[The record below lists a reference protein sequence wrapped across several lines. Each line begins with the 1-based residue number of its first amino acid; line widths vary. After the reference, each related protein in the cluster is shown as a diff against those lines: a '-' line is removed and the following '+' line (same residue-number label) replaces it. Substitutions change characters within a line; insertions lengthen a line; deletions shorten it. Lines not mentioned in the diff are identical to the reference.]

1 MRLADIWWQ
10 QVGSSLRLCR
20 AIVRQMET
28 ETSFVLRLPRRLPW
42 QDTFYDRMQDSLSS
56 LRADRTLR
64 FLTCTGAAP
73 GRQILE
79 ELCSEEVRAGYWPD
93 QSYAR
98 YLAALPELT
107 LNHMYVWVRQIS
119 TPGQLEQ
126 WRSFAAQY
134 AAAAAEADEPG
145 PHALFVLEY
154 RTKHPSAAAADEV
167 GYRISG
173 GDCQVFSLEAAALAE
188 GLPAEYL
195 ATMAQCA
202 GGGDPELAG
211 ALIREGEAFLR
222 SPVDTVQQILAE
234 GCTESGEPFAPA
246 DVETLHLRIWR
257 AQMMVLFAQLEE
269 KRLNYIR
276 TNYARLKSW
285 LPNPDEKGGVIDD
298 PYDLEYGNLFYMTR
312 RPDTDFSR
320 QESEEIRLCRDVR
333 NLLAHNELV
342 PCDQALRL
350 LEQTS

>member
-1 MRLADIWWQ
+1 MRFADIWWQ
-10 QVGSSLRLCR
+10 QVGRSLRLCR
-20 AIVRQMET
+20 AIVQRMEN
-28 ETSFVLRLPRRLPW
+28 ESSFVLRLPQRLPW
-42 QDTFYDRMQDSLSS
+42 QDAFYDRMQDSLSS

-64 FLTCTGAAP
+64 FLLCTGAAP

-79 ELCSEEVRAGYWPD
+79 ELCTEEVRAGYWPD

-98 YLAALPELT
+98 YLATLPEVT
-107 LNHMYVWVRQIS
+107 LDHMYVWVRQIS

-134 AAAAAEADEPG
+134 AAAAGGRDARAPR
-145 PHALFVLEY
+145 ALFVLEY
-154 RTKHPSAAAADEV
+154 RTENPVPVAPDEV
-167 GYRISG
+167 GYEVSG

-202 GGGDPELAG
+202 GAGDPELTG

-222 SPVDTVQQILAE
+222 SPVAAVQQVLTR
-234 GCTESGEPFAPA
+234 GCTEAGQPFAPA
-246 DVETLHLRIWR
+246 ETETLHLRIWR

-276 TNYARLKSW
+276 TNYARLKAW
-285 LPNPDEKGGVIDD
+285 LPNPTDNGGTIDD

-312 RPDTDFSR
+312 RQDTDFSR
-320 QESEEIRLCRDVR
+320 QESEQIRLCRDVR

-342 PCDQALRL
+342 PYEQALRL
-350 LEQTS
+350 LEQEF